1 MKESRSRKI
10 VSIALIAAIYASL
23 TLVCN
28 LVLPVIS
35 WGLVQ
40 IRVSEA
46 VCVIAL
52 FTPLA
57 IPGLTVGCVIAN
69 LCNIAISGT
78 GIIGLF
84 DVVFGSLATCIGAVL
99 CWKLREK
106 RAVAL
111 SAFVVSNALIIPAYL
126 PIVMTG
132 AGIYTIPFTDISLDG
147 AYLWM
152 YLFGL
157 ISIAIGE
164 AFSIYILGI
173 PLSNAVEKSLQDRLR
188 NS

>member
-1 MKESRSRKI
+1 MKESHSKKI
-10 VSIALIAAIYASL
+10 ISIALIAAIYASL

-46 VCVIAL
+46 VCVVAL
-52 FTPLA
+52 FTPFA
-57 IPGLTVGCVIAN
+57 TPGLTIGCVIAN

-84 DVVFGSLATCIGAVL
+84 DVVFGSLATCIGAIF

-106 RAVAL
+106 KVIAL
-111 SAFVVSNALIIPAYL
+111 SSFVVTNALIIPAYL
-126 PIVMTG
+126 PIVMMG
-132 AGIYTIPFTDISLDG
+132 AGIYTIPFTGISLDG

-152 YLFGL
+152 YLFGVV
-157 ISIAIGE
+157 SIAIGE
-164 AFSIYILGI
+164 AFSVYVLGI
-173 PLSNAVEKSLQDRLR
+173 PLSNALFKTFKDR
-188 NS
+188 SDFD